1 MNRRKW
7 LVLFG
12 CVAFSAAAVLAQSVI
27 SAQSG
32 LIHYFQGRVFL
43 GNDPV
48 SPKAG
53 QFPQVKEGQQLRTEA
68 GRAEVL
74 LSPGVFLRVA
84 EDSSFRMID
93 TRLSASRLE
102 FLSGSILVEAAE
114 VDKANAITVVFR
126 EVTISQAKD
135 GLYRLDAEPAQLRVF
150 KGEVIVDVAGQRIE
164 VDKGKFLP
172 LDGTLAVQ
180 KFDRDQADA
189 FDRWSGR
196 RAEHLALANVYAARS
211 LNRSGYS
218 LRSSG
223 WYWNPY
229 FGMYTFVPLSGT
241 YLSPYGYYFWSP
253 SRVYALYAP
262 PRQAPSV
269 SYGGG
274 RYDANRGYTVMAPTV
289 TGNSGNMARGAS
301 APTTSS
307 SSSSAPISRDTGQ
320 GGGRTR

>member
-1 MNRRKW
+1 MNRRQW

-53 QFPQVKEGQQLRTEA
+53 QFPQMKEGQQLRTEA

-126 EVTISQAKD
+126 EVTISLAKD
-135 GLYRLDAEPAQLRVF
+135 GLDRLDAEPAQLRVF

-211 LNRSGYS
+211 LNRSGSS

-229 FGMYTFVPLSGT
+229 SGCT
-241 YLSPYGYYFWSP
+241 RSSP
-253 SRVYALYAP
+253 SA
-262 PRQAPSV
+262 
-269 SYGGG
+269 G
-274 RYDANRGYTVMAPTV
+274 
-289 TGNSGNMARGAS
+289 
-301 APTTSS
+301 
-307 SSSSAPISRDTGQ
+307 PI
-320 GGGRTR
+320 